1 MKSFNWGKKQKQQ
14 KESASSGFSILPRR
28 WISKLKQSM
37 APKPN
42 VHQQQQKEMIN
53 VTTLSDNLSFSTKS
67 LGYYITNDPQPPRH
81 SNCERKSDY
90 YSISECRRGGLV
102 HGLFRSRSERVN
114 STTGAGV
121 CEENL
126 HVPELTQI
134 QTGRKDDDLI
144 RKKIKRKKRVKVN
157 SPRLVPLNN
166 NKKMTTKKKKKKKKM
181 MMAEQ
186 VSGRTKNLE
195 SFAVVKNSMDP
206 QVDFRNSMIE
216 MILEIKMAR
225 REEFESLL
233 DCYLALN
240 AEEYH
245 DMIFKAFKQVWFVL
259 YPNAPPDTTSS
270 SSSSNL

>member
-1 MKSFNWGKKQKQQ
+1 M
-14 KESASSGFSILPRR
+14 
-28 WISKLKQSM
+28 
-37 APKPN
+37 
-42 VHQQQQKEMIN
+42 
-53 VTTLSDNLSFSTKS
+53 
-67 LGYYITNDPQPPRH
+67 
-81 SNCERKSDY
+81 
-90 YSISECRRGGLV
+90 

-259 YPNAPPDTTSS
+259 YPDAPPDTTSS